1 MDFRD
6 HFDLTGRVAVVT
18 GAASGLGF
26 AMANA
31 VAGAG
36 AHVVFTDV
44 DGDGAELAANLA
56 REAGLRAEAMVCDV
70 SEQGAADGL
79 VAAVTGKHGRL
90 DIVFANAGVTA
101 GPSSLSDAGAI
112 GAVDMALW
120 HKVLGIN
127 LTGVFETMRAAAE
140 PMKQAGWG
148 RIIVTASTAGLR
160 GDAIVGYPYA
170 ASKGAVANL
179 VRQAALDLCRYGINV
194 NGIAPGPFVTN
205 IAGGRAK
212 LPETQKMFAE
222 TVPMGRM
229 GQPEELSGI
238 ALLLA
243 SEASSFI
250 TGTVIP
256 VDGGVMAW

>member
-6 HFDLTGRVAVVT
+6 RFDLTGRVAIVT
-18 GAASGLGF
+18 GAASGLGL

-36 AHVVFTDV
+36 AHTVFADI
-44 DGDGAELAANLA
+44 DREGAETAAAAA
-56 REAGLRAEAMVCDV
+56 RDAGLKAEAMVCDV

-79 VAAVTGKHGRL
+79 VAAVAGKHGRL
-90 DIVFANAGVTA
+90 DIVFANAGVTG
-101 GPSSLSDAGAI
+101 GPSSLSEAGAI

-127 LTGVFETMRAAAE
+127 LTGVFETIRAAAV
-140 PMKQAGWG
+140 PMKQGGWG
-148 RIIVTASTAGLR
+148 RIIVTVSTAGLR

-179 VRQAALDLCRYGINV
+179 VRQAAIDLCRYGINV

-222 TVPMGRM
+222 TVPMGRVA
-229 GQPEELSGI
+229 QPEELAGV

-250 TGTVIP
+250 NGALIP

>member
-6 HFDLTGRVAVVT
+6 RFDVTGRVAIVT
-18 GAASGLGF
+18 GAASGLGL

-31 VAGAG
+31 VASAG
-36 AHVVFTDV
+36 AHVVFADL
-44 DGDGAELAANLA
+44 DGDGAELAAAAA
-56 REAGLRAEAMVCDV
+56 RDTGFSAEAMRCDV

-79 VAAVTGKHGRL
+79 VAAVTGRHGRL
-90 DIVFANAGVTA
+90 DIVFANAGVTG
-101 GPSSLSDAGAI
+101 GPSYMTDAGAI

-120 HKVLGIN
+120 HRVLGIN
-127 LTGVFETMRAAAE
+127 LTGVFETIRAAAE
-140 PMKQAGWG
+140 PMKQGGWG
-148 RIIVTASTAGLR
+148 RIVVTVSTAGLR
-160 GDAIVGYPYA
+160 GDAMVGYPYA

-179 VRQAALDLCRYGINV
+179 VRQAAIDLCRYGINV

-205 IAGGRAK
+205 IANGRAK

-222 TVPMGRM
+222 TVPMGRVA
-229 GQPEELSGI
+229 QPEELSGL

-243 SEASSFI
+243 SDASSFI
-250 TGTVIP
+250 NGAVIP